1 MTTSTLLATQQ
12 RVAIP
17 QSDGDHVVVP
27 GGTLVKTGR
36 LKDGRASF
44 ARGTSYSEKDSFSI
58 NENVREV
65 TMFPAFWDA
74 AALLPR
80 NTKGLS
86 EMGRPALNPD
96 YVLLFAVLLVALLG
110 SQRSVAT
117 YLRDDLTWQHLR
129 ERLNANRPI
138 GYDEAPVKAP
148 NHNAVKH
155 FLRRVNR
162 DDGIDLDAI
171 SQVVIAAA
179 TRQAK
184 TMGLL
189 DPSKSLTYR
198 DPDGSQWVNYDG
210 TVFPSPS
217 RYLAGEVSESGQPRR
232 AADGT
237 GLQLK
242 GGDKQVMGLKIM
254 FGSVRTN
261 DYAGRVIID
270 FAQVLSKT
278 EQGIG
283 DEAAYIVNS
292 AKSLALTLPGMRG
305 ITVDSIISGTHHT
318 ELARHGIYAIS
329 HTTAK
334 SNPNRV
340 AGGRFAD
347 GRQEKTIQV
356 EVFHHTTANGRDCK
370 HHIHSVGG
378 DLKQQKFDANGAQVL
393 TPVETVSFEQ
403 IANSDGT
410 YRTYLRLRIDCR
422 HGDLSVRLAF
432 MHTPRSGTQF
442 NRGEYLR
449 FYQPSSDAFSY
460 LYGRRNDTES
470 LHNEIKQRIKRMP
483 SYNKRTQ
490 LLLVI
495 GIVVAQ
501 NAKTQAFERR
511 RAEDRIPALAS

>member
-1 MTTSTLLATQQ
+1 MTTSTLVATQQ

-44 ARGTSYSEKDSFSI
+44 ARGISYSETDAISI
-58 NENVREV
+58 NEHVREV
-65 TMFPAFWDA
+65 ATFPAFWRA

-80 NTKGLS
+80 NKRKLNV
-86 EMGRPALNPD
+86 MGRPALNPD

-117 YLRDDLTWQHLR
+117 YLRDDVTWQQIR
-129 ERLNANRPI
+129 ERLNAYRPA
-138 GYDEAPVKAP
+138 GYDEAPMKAP

-162 DDGIDLDAI
+162 DDVIDLEAI
-171 SQVVIAAA
+171 SQVVITAAIK
-179 TRQAK
+179 QAK
-184 TMGLL
+184 EMGLL
-189 DPSKSLTYR
+189 DPSRPLSYR

-210 TVFPSPS
+210 TVFTSPS
-217 RYLAGEVSESGQPRR
+217 RYVAGDVCESGQPRR

-242 GGDKQVMGLKIM
+242 GGDKQVMGLKVM

-278 EQGIG
+278 QQGVG
-283 DEAAYIVNS
+283 DEAAYIVKS
-292 AKSLALTLPGMRG
+292 AKSLALALPGMRG

-340 AGGRFAD
+340 TGGRFAD
-347 GRQEKTIQV
+347 GRQEKTTQV
-356 EVFHHTTANGRDCK
+356 EVFHHKAANGRNCK

-393 TPVETVSFEQ
+393 TPVETVGSEQ
-403 IANSDGT
+403 VSNSDGT

-422 HGDLSVRLAF
+422 HGDLTVRLAF
-432 MHTPRSGTQF
+432 MHTPRNGTQF

-470 LHNEIKQRIKRMP
+470 LHNEIKQRVRRMP

-490 LLLVI
+490 LLLII
-495 GIVVAQ
+495 GLVVAQ
-501 NAKTQAFERR
+501 NAKTQVFERK
-511 RAEDRIPALAS
+511 RAEARLRALAS